1 MSVGADVG
9 WPLTDFFENVLLWT
23 AGAASSTTSSPT
35 ERPPGIPMRSRP
47 RFETMA
53 ELWQEDW
60 VVGGLQGLASV
71 TFTESAT
78 QLVTEPAGFMFEGD
92 FVAGQITVQEV
103 GEIGTDADFV
113 PFPAIGDGTAGEN
126 VIVGGDFPVLLNDSK
141 AGQALM
147 AYLAS
152 AEAQEIWVTEG
163 GFLRRTPPWTVC
175 APRRRDP
182 SGRRAGPG
190 SRVDPVRSQRPRA
203 ARASATEGQGPRS
216 SPTSCRTLTTW
227 TAPRPPSRPRP
238 TDPVC
243 GDMSTPGR

>member
-1 MSVGADVG
+1 
-9 WPLTDFFENVLLWT
+9 
-23 AGAASSTTSSPT
+23 
-35 ERPPGIPMRSRP
+35 
-47 RFETMA
+47 
-53 ELWQEDW
+53 
-60 VVGGLQGLASV
+60 
-71 TFTESAT
+71 
-78 QLVTEPAGFMFEGD
+78 MFEGD

-152 AEAQEIWVTEG
+152 APRPRRSGSPRAG
-163 GFLRRTPPWTVC
+163 SSRRTPPWTAP

-203 ARASATEGQGPRS
+203 ARAGATEGQGLWKIF
-216 SPTSCRTLTTW
+216 TDFLQNLDDVDG
-227 TAPRPPSRPRP
+227 TA
-238 TDPVC
+238 TALQAAAN
-243 GDMSTPGR
+243 